1 MRPCATLVPMP
12 FRLATRLLLLLSCS
26 LLPIRAQTMS
36 IEEYEPRSTLVIPQH
51 LVARAKYPF
60 IDVHSHHQSPASPE
74 YLKRLLSEMDR
85 INMRILVNLS
95 GRSGEALRQ
104 GVQAIQ
110 ATDPSRFALFS
121 NIDFSGINE
130 PDFPRRAAAQLEQD
144 VKNGAVGLKIY
155 KNFGMDLKY
164 RDGRRVPLD
173 DPTLDPV
180 WEACARLKIPVLIHT
195 GEPWPFF
202 QPIDKYNERWLEL
215 KQFPGRA
222 RPPDRYP
229 TWEALTAERDRLFA
243 RHPKTIF
250 IAAHLGWQGG
260 NLAALGQL
268 LDRLPNVYTE
278 CGAVLAELGRQPF
291 TAHDWLVTYQDR
303 VLFGKDIYAVDEYPY
318 YFRVF
323 ETRDEYFDYYR
334 KRHAFWK
341 MYGLGLPDEVLKKIY
356 YKNALKIVPG
366 LNAAGFPK

>member
-1 MRPCATLVPMP
+1 MF
-12 FRLATRLLLLLSCS
+12 FRNAIRLLLLLFCPLPA
-26 LLPIRAQTMS
+26 LLAQSMS
-36 IEEYEPRSTLVIPQH
+36 IEEYEPRSSLVVPQH
-51 LVARAKYPF
+51 PVPRAKYPF
-60 IDVHSHHQSPASPE
+60 IDVHSHHQTPASPE

-95 GRSGEALRQ
+95 GRSGGTLQQ
-104 GVQAIQ
+104 GVEAFR
-110 ATDPSRFALFS
+110 AADGKRFALFA

-130 PDFPRRAAAQLEQD
+130 PDFGRRAAVQLEQD

-164 RDGRRVPLD
+164 RDGRRVPVD
-173 DPTLDPV
+173 DPVMDPV
-180 WEACARLKIPVLIHT
+180 WETCARLKIPVLIHT

-229 TWEALTAERDRLFA
+229 AWEALMAERDRLFT

-278 CGAVLAELGRQPF
+278 VGAVLAELGRQPF
-291 TAHDWLVTYQDR
+291 TAREWLAKYQDR
-303 VLFGKDIYAVDEYPY
+303 VLFGKDIYGVDEYPY

-341 MYGLGLPDEVLKKIY
+341 LYGLDLPDEVLKKIY
-356 YKNALKIVPG
+356 YKNALRIVPG